1 MSIVENVYG
10 LPVYLDKINPDLYPK
25 HKLLSQIKKNY
36 NISNIRNNWSN
47 YSNIKTDIHH
57 SILDEKNVNF
67 KDINYYNL
75 TEVYE
80 KIIKTFFKKL
90 SLKNGFDF
98 NFKIDNYTC
107 SRHNSFMAPHIHTDC
122 SFSLIHYVSFDKK
135 QHIPTIFKNPY
146 FFNNL
151 LPNGDMLRNVFNS
164 SSGENSWLYK
174 EWTFD
179 TKEDDIVIVPS
190 ILEHYVRN
198 LDCKKLR
205 ITIVSN
211 IRIKEIKNEKN
222 KV

>member
-1 MSIVENVYG
+1 
-10 LPVYLDKINPDLYPK
+10 
-25 HKLLSQIKKNY
+25 
-36 NISNIRNNWSN
+36 
-47 YSNIKTDIHH
+47 
-57 SILDEKNVNF
+57 
-67 KDINYYNL
+67 
-75 TEVYE
+75 
-80 KIIKTFFKKL
+80 
-90 SLKNGFDF
+90 
-98 NFKIDNYTC
+98 
-107 SRHNSFMAPHIHTDC
+107 
-122 SFSLIHYVSFDKK
+122 
-135 QHIPTIFKNPY
+135 
-146 FFNNL
+146 
-151 LPNGDMLRNVFNS
+151 MLRNVFNS